1 MVLER
6 KLQRFCNY
14 NTTYMKKMLFTLAAA
29 AAFTTSLHAQ
39 EIERV
44 DTRVTVNRIRFGAY
58 VAPNISWMRPT
69 STKSDNGA
77 YDVSKNGTKAGF
89 TYGLMAEYYFAR
101 NYAVV
106 TGLQVNSTGGKI
118 NADRTLENTM
128 PGVSQVQHADFDY
141 RLQYLEVPVALKL
154 RTDDINGFRFFG
166 QLGLTI
172 GFNIGKK
179 ANYDVTY
186 FDGSDNQTH
195 EANDNNRKLTGGFG
209 AIAPV
214 MLAMNIGA
222 GAEYPINR
230 KLSAYAGIFFNNG
243 FTPDA
248 TDPDKYDV
256 EKLGYKG
263 TFQDGK
269 TRLNNFALRIG
280 LFF

>member
-1 MVLER
+1 
-6 KLQRFCNY
+6 
-14 NTTYMKKMLFTLAAA
+14 MKKLIFTLIAAA
-29 AAFTTSLHAQ
+29 GFAGGLQAQ
-39 EIERV
+39 EIEHA

-58 VAPNISWMRPT
+58 VAPNLSWMHPT
-69 STKSDNGA
+69 ATKSDNGA
-77 YDVSKNGTKAGF
+77 YNVESDGSKLGF

-118 NADRTLENTM
+118 N
-128 PGVSQVQHADFDY
+128 VSRATPVGSNIDYVQKANFDY
-141 RLQYLEVPVALKL
+141 RLQFLEVPLALKL
-154 RTDDINGFRFFG
+154 RTDDIGGFKFFG
-166 QLGLTI
+166 QLGISL

-179 ANYDVTY
+179 VDYDVTY
-186 FDGSDNQTH
+186 ILGSDTTNTPRT
-195 EANDNNRKLTGGFG
+195 ANGDHVKLTGGLG
-209 AIAPV
+209 AIAPI

-222 GAEYPINR
+222 GAEYPLSH
-230 KLSAYAGIFFNNG
+230 KLTAYAGIFFNNG

-248 TDPDKYDV
+248 TDPDKYDT
-256 EKLGYKG
+256 EKLGYGKG